1 MSFFLSNQVQALRV
15 PFPKLSCLKREESFL
30 ELCSMG
36 VRSLSLVFIQK
47 AQQEPDPLYSWDWPM
62 TDGNFRVETLGIATM
77 VGPLYWRFLFFSG
90 KLELEAIVENQIRL
104 KRRGLSKVHEKQPP
118 DIDWWCETKDLY
130 LSSSLSASA
139 SWLVQQLMCRLVP
152 FYRCCHLLTLWLKAR
167 AFSWVQTILCK
178 PAICIWP
185 MLVGIKAAA
194 VHSKC
199 SLILLQDSCR
209 HHLGQ
214 PLSCLPSQSW
224 KQLGLVYLPAYSRG
238 RAISAGG
245 WGNI

>member
-1 MSFFLSNQVQALRV
+1 
-15 PFPKLSCLKREESFL
+15 
-30 ELCSMG
+30 MG

-47 AQQEPDPLYSWDWPM
+47 AQQEPEPLYSWDWPVA
-62 TDGNFRVETLGIATM
+62 DGNFRVETLGITTM

-104 KRRGLSKVHEKQPP
+104 KGRGLSKVHEKQPP
-118 DIDWWCETKDLY
+118 GIDWWCETKDLY

-139 SWLVQQLMCRLVP
+139 SWLVQQLMWRLVP
-152 FYRCCHLLTLWLKAR
+152 SCRCCHLLTLWHKAR